1 MARKQG
7 EKCYCTWRLKQAVM
21 FHLEV
26 VFFAAVAFLATFLKK
41 VCTFFPACLAFALM
55 GHCI

>member
-1 MARKQG
+1 
-7 EKCYCTWRLKQAVM
+7 M

-55 GHCI
+55 GPCI